1 MHHQQAI
8 VPNPHHQQQQKQQ
21 EQHHQGLLLS
31 EHNLKKLASRNELV
45 NNNHINHNQEAIITN
60 YINQQQ
66 QGEDEFDELIMSQGV
81 SQVQPTAEELR
92 ARVPLA
98 MKCFIWVLGG
108 CVGVTAVL
116 FVVAYA
122 DNLLGPLEGSNTGG
136 GKADVS
142 KMEGGGGDVSKNL
155 QPKSWRARL
164 RAKIDDCVGREGM
177 GAGVMALQLGPV
189 IGGVVLFIMLRAK
202 TQLVDM
208 SSEQYKK
215 AEIGMTCLTFGLM
228 FHAFH
233 CMTIR
238 FSSEFF
244 GPLSYF
250 CGVLLNLFGSSI
262 AVWSLFA
269 LQSPSHPHHTLTHYI
284 AAIVCLYLFVAV
296 LIPLTHV
303 MGRVSK
309 HLEADNLH
317 EVKVLASL
325 SLMPSLVSVCMFVYF
340 RPWTT
345 TDESVP
351 HFVSGALYI
360 CTVAQFSL
368 VIGSLFSS
376 ESNRTIDNVGR
387 IIRSASLLLL
397 TVFFVVLVYLLFVL
411 PNPTVAI
418 TGFLVMSILS
428 IVVNLWLAVLN
439 EAITFNRTHASPEQ
453 HESLRLNL
461 HVTSGLTQ
469 LISVLLMYIHLRPS
483 ILLAEENA
491 TTFYESSTPYL
502 SGTITLVVVGVI
514 VQLFGEAVQFFAVSN
529 SNSGSASSKMSVVL
543 AVAAIVVGLV
553 CLDVGV
559 VVLIDAATEV

>member
-1 MHHQQAI
+1 M
-8 VPNPHHQQQQKQQ
+8 
-21 EQHHQGLLLS
+21 
-31 EHNLKKLASRNELV
+31 
-45 NNNHINHNQEAIITN
+45 
-60 YINQQQ
+60 
-66 QGEDEFDELIMSQGV
+66 
-81 SQVQPTAEELR
+81 
-92 ARVPLA
+92 
-98 MKCFIWVLGG
+98 
-108 CVGVTAVL
+108 
-116 FVVAYA
+116 
-122 DNLLGPLEGSNTGG
+122 
-136 GKADVS
+136 
-142 KMEGGGGDVSKNL
+142 
-155 QPKSWRARL
+155 
-164 RAKIDDCVGREGM
+164 
-177 GAGVMALQLGPV
+177 
-189 IGGVVLFIMLRAK
+189 
-202 TQLVDM
+202 
-208 SSEQYKK
+208 
-215 AEIGMTCLTFGLM
+215 
-228 FHAFH
+228 
-233 CMTIR
+233 
-238 FSSEFF
+238 
-244 GPLSYF
+244 
-250 CGVLLNLFGSSI
+250 
-262 AVWSLFA
+262 
-269 LQSPSHPHHTLTHYI
+269 HHTLTHYI